1 MTISEFSLK
10 VDAPIDTI
18 RYYEK
23 IGLIKPNRNKY
34 QREYQ
39 QNDVEIFLAIRKLA
53 KAGIKLSDIKIIL
66 NMEEADIKN
75 GHLLNRWFQRGGLE
89 TEKEIQLAKQ
99 MLDKMIERWKET
111 KMDVYLSD
119 FILYIVLIL

>member
-75 GHLLNRWFQRGGLE
+75 GRLLNLLISCKEVILE

-99 MLDKMIERWKET
+99 MLDKMIEKV
-111 KMDVYLSD
+111 KGKN
-119 FILYIVLIL
+119 